1 MISELEC
8 RRGDLI
14 SSATVAYPG
23 FSLHLVC
30 SLLKHK
36 KRSLHY
42 ILLVLVPLKLLTR
55 NVNTGIVRI
64 VGRPI
69 GFSSRLPLSRPRPGA
84 GGRVI
89 VGVRVGYPE

>member
-1 MISELEC
+1 M
-8 RRGDLI
+8 
-14 SSATVAYPG
+14 SAG
-23 FSLHLVC
+23 
-30 SLLKHK
+30 
-36 KRSLHY
+36 RSDFLRNSGLSRFFFASCMFIAETEEAVTTY

-69 GFSSRLPLSRPRPGA
+69 GFSSRLPLPRPRPRTGA
-84 GGRVI
+84 GGRVV

>member
-30 SLLKHK
+30 SLLKQK
-36 KRSLHY
+36 KRSL
-42 ILLVLVPLKLLTR
+42 
-55 NVNTGIVRI
+55 RI
-64 VGRPI
+64 AG
-69 GFSSRLPLSRPRPGA
+69 PGPSEA
-84 GGRVI
+84 A
-89 VGVRVGYPE
+89 YSKC